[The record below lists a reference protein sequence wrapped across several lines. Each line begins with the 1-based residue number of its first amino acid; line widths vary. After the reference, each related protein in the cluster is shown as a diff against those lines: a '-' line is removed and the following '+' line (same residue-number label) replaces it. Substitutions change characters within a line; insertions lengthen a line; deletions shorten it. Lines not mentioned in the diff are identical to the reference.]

1 MEYLWDLNSVRIA
14 IETAGV
20 ELISMRVA
28 PTWRANYR
36 CEK

>member
-14 IETAGV
+14 IETVGV

-28 PTWRANYR
+28 RPYLAR
-36 CEK
+36 